1 MQKSISIL
9 ALNVA
14 LFLAMAIIYQNA
26 AVAVVGVIA
35 NALLG
40 AQFMTGKKV
49 A

>member
-14 LFLAMAIIYQNA
+14 LFLAVAIIYQNA
-26 AVAVVGVIA
+26 SVAVVGVLV
-35 NALLG
+35 NALIG
-40 AQFMTGKKV
+40 AQFLTGKKV